1 MSSKVTKQSLPYFED
16 SAAVFAG
23 CADQPWA
30 IFLDSAFPTSQQ
42 GRFDIMAY
50 GPVCTL
56 ETRGQKTRISTVSQQ
71 VDSQEDP
78 FALLKHYLG
87 DTLPAI
93 EGIPFNGG
101 AMGYFAYDLARRIEK
116 LPIQAEDTEHLP
128 DMAVGIYRWAV
139 VVDAQWP

>member
-1 MSSKVTKQSLPYFED
+1 MSLKVTKQSLPYFED
-16 SAAVFAG
+16 SAAVFAA

-42 GRFDIMAY
+42 GRYDIMAY

-56 ETRGQKTRISTVSQQ
+56 ETWGPKTRITTVSQQ
-71 VDSQEDP
+71 IDSLDDP

-93 EGIPFNGG
+93 DGVPFNGG

-116 LPIQAEDTEHLP
+116 LPALTAD
-128 DMAVGIYRWAV
+128 
-139 VVDAQWP
+139 